1 MKRLRDAE
9 GCDTKTKGSLRRVIY
24 INRLFAERRIRMN
37 L

>member
-9 GCDTKTKGSLRRVIY
+9 GCDTKTKGVVTKSH